1 MTNKGW
7 EGAGWRDLGLT
18 LAWGHPWLITDNS
31 EVDKTL
37 NKLAHSDIHR
47 HNLLLNL
54 QILRKL

>member
-1 MTNKGW
+1 MREW
-7 EGAGWRDLGLT
+7 GLT

-37 NKLAHSDIHR
+37 NKLACSDIHR

>member
-1 MTNKGW
+1 MREW
-7 EGAGWRDLGLT
+7 GLT
-18 LAWGHPWLITDNS
+18 LAWGHLWLITDNS

-37 NKLAHSDIHR
+37 NKLARSDIHR